1 MGSITCPKRTGK
13 NIKLHSDMY
22 CKQGRKGES
31 MPLFSFTVVLIACIG
46 FSVIIGNI
54 ASICSNYFPWLL
66 SWRAYYVV
74 KSKRMQKLL
83 ISGQVNKNRD
93 TRTAPEDRNKM
104 AFVGFVMWGANLI
117 FTVVTWSIS
126 IFSIV
131 MEFFLSN
138 AEAEALAERVDPF
151 LLCFLNM
158 KYFCFISIMP
168 ILYLLDYGIGKYFY
182 FKRPWWTTQMK

>member
-1 MGSITCPKRTGK
+1 
-13 NIKLHSDMY
+13 MY

-31 MPLFSFTVVLIACIG
+31 MPLFSLIMGLITCIS
-46 FSVIIGNI
+46 FSAIIGLI

-83 ISGQVNKNRD
+83 ISGQFNRNRD

-117 FTVVTWSIS
+117 FTVATCSIL
-126 IFSIV
+126 IFLLV
-131 MEFFLSN
+131 MSLFLSN
-138 AEAEALAERVDPF
+138 TEVIALAERVAP
-151 LLCFLNM
+151 LLFCFLNM
-158 KYFCFISIMP
+158 EYFCFISIMP

-182 FKRPWWTTQMK
+182 FKRP